1 MHNKVD
7 RFIKHKIM
15 KKGHTITKDQLRR
28 FNHYA
33 ESLDSVAD
41 LIRELCSSEKDDI
54 VYGYELGK
62 LYYNLKEYVQGIREL
77 KYDIEHEIENE
88 DIDE

>member
-1 MHNKVD
+1 
-7 RFIKHKIM
+7 M

-28 FNHYA
+28 LNHYA

-62 LYYNLKEYVQGIREL
+62 LYYHLKEYVQGIREL
-77 KYDIEHEIENE
+77 EYDIEHEIENE
-88 DIDE
+88 NIDE